1 VEVTVVK
8 EGKRGVLGLGAEE
21 AKVIVKP
28 LSAAAKEKVE
38 KAEAAPE
45 KKPKKAEKA
54 KKAKKPKKAEEPE
67 KPEEPEEPEEK
78 AEAAAMPEEGGDVA
92 EAAAGVLEAL
102 IERLGLEA
110 SVSSE
115 MKPPVAGGEDAPH
128 VVTLNVKG
136 DDLGILIGRR
146 GQTLAS
152 LQHIVRLIVANRAK
166 ARVPIVIDVEGYKQR
181 RYDALQA
188 LARRVAE
195 QVKDRG
201 KPFALEPMPAY
212 ERRII
217 HLTLSDN
224 PDVTTESAGEGEGRK
239 VVIVPRQ

>member
-8 EGKRGVLGLGAEE
+8 EGKHGILGLGAEE

-28 LSAAAKEKVE
+28 LAAAPKEKPE
-38 KAEAAPE
+38 KAEKAEKKAEAAPV
-45 KKPKKAEKA
+45 
-54 KKAKKPKKAEEPE
+54 
-67 KPEEPEEPEEK
+67 PEESS
-78 AEAAAMPEEGGDVA
+78 DVA
-92 EAAAGVLEAL
+92 EAAASVLETL

-110 SVSSE
+110 SVVSE
-115 MKPPVAGGEDAPH
+115 MKPPVAGGEDAPAI
-128 VVTLNVKG
+128 VTLNVKG

-152 LQHIVRLIVANRAK
+152 LQHIVRLIVANQAK

-181 RYDALQA
+181 RYEALQA

-195 QVKDRG
+195 QVKERG
-201 KPFALEPMPAY
+201 RPFALEPMPAY

-217 HLTLSDN
+217 HLTLSDSS
-224 PDVTTESAGEGEGRK
+224 DVTTESAGEGEVRK
-239 VVIVPRQ
+239 VVIVPRK